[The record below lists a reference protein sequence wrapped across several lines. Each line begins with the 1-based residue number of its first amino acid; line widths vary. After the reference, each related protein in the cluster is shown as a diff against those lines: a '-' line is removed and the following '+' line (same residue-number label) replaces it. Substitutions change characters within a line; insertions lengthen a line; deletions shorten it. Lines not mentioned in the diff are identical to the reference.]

1 MIPWHEKSGHTTQI
15 LGTHRRRGRR
25 VFLRSLVVNRPL
37 SRVQPGPGQA
47 PERVHPLR
55 RFRGWMHG
63 AMRSGCL
70 EGAQA
75 ALRRWDQGSRWH
87 RSMGTPPLLVIA
99 KVEFDHLQPGMT
111 VAYQNVRGRRVVH
124 QLLESTSS
132 GWRVQGLNNETADR
146 ERVTREN
153 LIGVVYASL
162 ASDPSDD

>member
-1 MIPWHEKSGHTTQI
+1 MKNTDTRHKFWAPIAAGTAGLFAVVGCESSAVTGSTRSWPSARASAPSSQVSKLDAWRDAEWLSG
-15 LGTHRRRGRR
+15 RSPGRSPA
-25 VFLRSLVVNRPL
+25 VGSGE
-37 SRVQPGPGQA
+37 SMA
-47 PERVHPLR
+47 PVY
-55 RFRGWMHG
+55 GD
-63 AMRSGCL
+63 S
-70 EGAQA
+70 
-75 ALRRWDQGSRWH
+75 
-87 RSMGTPPLLVIA
+87 TLLVIA